1 VLSGL
6 EIALASAA
14 FLIGLTGTWSPCG
27 FSMVDTIGPTG
38 HTGGRRTA
46 IAAAASFVPG
56 AVAGGIVTFG
66 ALAALGGLVHG
77 AGGTLAYLVAAAIA
91 LVAAIAEARGT
102 PIVPQI
108 RRQLPEHWR
117 RVLPMPVAAAGYGV
131 LLGLGFTTFV
141 LSFGVWA
148 LAGMSFAIG
157 DLDAGLLVGA
167 AFGVGR
173 ALPISVLAPL
183 ADRPFGIRATE
194 LMAERPGIYRGARI
208 GDALALLA
216 AAVALTT
223 AGTASAARPEAEP
236 AADPSTEAGDLAW
249 QLPDRSGVLRGAGQE
264 TPRSLPGGHPALG
277 GPYVAVATGLSVRL
291 LDRGTLRLIAEVP
304 APGVDAVAVSE
315 QWLVYRARRDGRDEM
330 LGRSIADP
338 RSPGEEIAIS
348 AAGGSNQLGIPSL
361 HGGLAAFAIAKQR
374 ANRIVTYGLESGK
387 GRTVVA
393 SHEAAI
399 SNASVEGDGRKTK
412 VLYVRATRKRQ
423 RLMIKRI
430 GRKGPGHAIISRKG
444 RRPMMWSTALSDE
457 RAYVTLLSRGGSRI
471 VSAQP

>member
-1 VLSGL
+1 VLSAL
-6 EIALASAA
+6 EIALAAAA

-46 IAAAASFVPG
+46 VAAAATFAPG
-56 AVAGGIVTFG
+56 AVVGGIVTFG
-66 ALAALGGLVHG
+66 ALAAIGGLIHG

-91 LVAAIAEARGT
+91 VVAAIAEARGS

-117 RVLPMPVAAAGYGV
+117 RMLPMPVAAAGYGV

-148 LAGMSFAIG
+148 LAGMSFAVG
-157 DLDAGLLVGA
+157 DLDAGLVVGA

-173 ALPISVLAPL
+173 ALPIAVLAPI
-183 ADRPFGIRATE
+183 ADRSPGIRATE

-216 AAVALTT
+216 AAAALTT

-249 QLPDRSGVLRGAGQE
+249 QLPDRSGVLRRAGQQ
-264 TPRSLPGGHPALG
+264 TPRPLPGDHPAIG
-277 GPYVAVATGLSVRL
+277 GPYAAVATGVSVRL
-291 LDRGTLRLIAEVP
+291 LDRATLRPIVEIP
-304 APGVDAVAVSE
+304 APGVDAVAVSA
-315 QWLVYRARRDGRDEM
+315 QWLVYRVRRDGRDVM
-330 LGRSIADP
+330 LGRSIARP
-338 RSPGEEIAIS
+338 ASPGEVIALS
-348 AAGGSNQLGIPSL
+348 AASGSNQLGIPSL

-374 ANRIVTYGLESGK
+374 ANRIVTYALESGK

-393 SHEAAI
+393 SHGAAL
-399 SNASVEGDGRKTK
+399 SSASVAGDGRKTK
-412 VLYVRATRKRQ
+412 LVYVRATRKRQ
-423 RLMIKRI
+423 RLMIKRV
-430 GRKGPGHAIISRKG
+430 GRKGAGHAILSRRG
-444 RRPMMWSTALSDE
+444 RKPMMWSTTLSDD
-457 RAYVTLLSRGGSRI
+457 RAYVTLLSSGGARI
-471 VSAQP
+471 VSTRR